1 MDTNLANLIDDY
13 KKTKEEDQP
22 ENTTNEN
29 TQPEKVE
36 TKEVETTAE
45 TTLEITTTT
54 EEAKAESKDV
64 TVSLTDLYTWI
75 ETHLP
80 GLESHSKVKLQVAG
94 VDEDTLII
102 KCPKMS
108 VTAEAGSKKDLF
120 LIKDCKH
127 IIVPDVPVIDLTIF
141 KNNTM
146 KFISE
151 LLIENHPNIY
161 MKSYILGS
169 GIINYFCV
177 SINDILIPYDHL
189 TVKRSK
195 KEFIVPI
202 KFKGEISQ
210 ADEIFEVL
218 NKTPDFEAIELMYKQ
233 FGKVKDKLTTKI
245 DIISWLTKRQDES
258 IDINHHLIIDK
269 LLLSILEIS

>member
-1 MDTNLANLIDDY
+1 MNAN
-13 KKTKEEDQP
+13 
-22 ENTTNEN
+22 
-29 TQPEKVE
+29 
-36 TKEVETTAE
+36 AE
-45 TTLEITTTT
+45 T
-54 EEAKAESKDV
+54 AN
-64 TVSLTDLYTWI
+64 
-75 ETHLP
+75 
-80 GLESHSKVKLQVAG
+80 
-94 VDEDTLII
+94 
-102 KCPKMS
+102 
-108 VTAEAGSKKDLF
+108 KKDLF

-151 LLIENHPNIY
+151 LLLEDHPNIFI
-161 MKSYILGS
+161 KSYILGS

-195 KEFIVPI
+195 KDFIVPI
-202 KFKGEISQ
+202 KFKGDITK
-210 ADEIFEVL
+210 ADALFEVL

-245 DIISWLTKRQDES
+245 DIITWLTKRQEES